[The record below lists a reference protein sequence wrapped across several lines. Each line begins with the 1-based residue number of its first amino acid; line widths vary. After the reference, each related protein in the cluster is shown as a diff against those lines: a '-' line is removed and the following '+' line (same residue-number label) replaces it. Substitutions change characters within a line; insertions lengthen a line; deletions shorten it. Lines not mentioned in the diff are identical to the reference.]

1 MAHRQ
6 LLVEAVGLVNPA
18 QPQVLFLWRL
28 RAVTVPLG
36 KDRTIGEGNEVREAV
51 SALDADVFYVSGIL
65 DRDAATRLKEVGN
78 RTSHDACILILTTF
92 GGDPDAAYIM
102 ARFLRSGYPNGFK
115 AFIIGRCKSAG
126 TLLALGAREVVIGSR
141 GELGPLDIQVSEK
154 DEPFRLASGLEL
166 FTTLNSLAQNTFT
179 TFETYLLQLI
189 GRSSYQ
195 ISMKAAAKIATEL
208 TVGIMSPISGQIDP
222 LQLGRRER
230 ALNIAK
236 AYAERLG
243 VPNRVAGKLATGY
256 PDHGFVIDLEE
267 AKKLLPGKV
276 RAPNDA
282 EAGLETVLS
291 GQAERIGLYEP
302 VLHESPIITLLNPPQ
317 PQEQGASK
325 EKTDGAAAELRGD
338 PAGERPEVDG
348 ERERHGEEL
357 HQADAPH

>member
-1 MAHRQ
+1 M
-6 LLVEAVGLVNPA
+6 GLSNRD
-18 QPQVLFLWRL
+18 QSKVLFRGGSVRSRFL
-28 RAVTVPLG
+28 LG
-36 KDRTIGEGNEVREAV
+36 EDSTISDGNEVREAV
-51 SALDADVFYVSGIL
+51 SALDADVFYVSGVL
-65 DRDAATRLKEVGN
+65 DRDAATRLREVGS

-102 ARFLRSGYPNGFK
+102 ARFLRSGYSNGFK
-115 AFIIGRCKSAG
+115 AFIMGRCKSAG
-126 TLLALGAREVVIGSR
+126 TLLALGAQEVVMGSR

-230 ALNIAK
+230 ALNIVK

-291 GQAERIGLYEP
+291 GHAERIGLYAP
-302 VLHESPIITLLNPPQ
+302 VLHESPIITLLNLPQ
-317 PQEQGASK
+317 PQEQDTSK
-325 EKTDGAAAELRGD
+325 ENTDGAAPELRGD

-348 ERERHGEEL
+348 ERERDGEEL